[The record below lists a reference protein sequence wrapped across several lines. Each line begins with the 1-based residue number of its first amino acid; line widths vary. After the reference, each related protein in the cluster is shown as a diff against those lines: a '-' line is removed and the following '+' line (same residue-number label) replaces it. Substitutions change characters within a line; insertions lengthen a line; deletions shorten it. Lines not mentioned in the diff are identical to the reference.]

1 MYTQYLGQYL
11 LNKKLISAD
20 QLCELLAQED
30 AARVKL
36 GVLAINSGFMT
47 AKQVE
52 EIHELQRTMDRRF
65 GEIATGKGYL
75 TIQQLNDLLSL
86 QDSRHLGLSQA
97 IVDKGYLTLAQLETA
112 LKQFK
117 EDTQLTDA
125 ELKIIQSGDV
135 DRIVPLFL
143 DFPENDCPQFYSDYV
158 ALLLKNIVRFLN
170 ERPVLSRPEPLL
182 SKPANGWLISQQA
195 VGLYTIST
203 GLILSDLVLLDIAN
217 RFSQESLSHVNDLAK
232 DSICEFLN
240 LNNGLFLINLSDKG
254 FEFDLQP
261 QTLSQTY
268 DIPVTGYRIPIDLSC
283 GRIELV
289 FSIDDN

>member
-20 QLCELLAQED
+20 QLCELLALED
-30 AARVKL
+30 EARVKL
-36 GVLAINSGFMT
+36 GVLAINNGFMT

-52 EIHELQRTMDRRF
+52 EVHELQRTMDRRF

-75 TIQQLNDLLSL
+75 TMQQLNDLLSL

-97 IVDKGYLTLAQLETA
+97 IIDKGYLTLAQLETA

-117 EDTQLTDA
+117 EDTQLSDA
-125 ELKIIQSGDV
+125 ELKIIQSGDI

-143 DFPENDCPQFYSDYV
+143 DFPENSCPQFYSDYV

-182 SKPANGWLISQQA
+182 TKPANGWLISQKA

-203 GLILSDLVLLDIAN
+203 GIILSDLVLLDIAN
-217 RFSQESLSHVNDLAK
+217 RFSQESLTHVNELAK

-261 QTLSQTY
+261 QSISQTY
-268 DIPVTGYRIPIDLSC
+268 DAPVTGYRIPIDLSC

-289 FSIDDN
+289 FSINDN

>member
-11 LNKKLISAD
+11 FNKNLISAN
-20 QLCELLAQED
+20 QLCELLSLED
-30 AARVKL
+30 ATRVKL

-52 EIHELQRTMDRRF
+52 EVHELQRAMDRRF
-65 GEIATGKGYL
+65 GEIAIGKGYL
-75 TIQQLNDLLSL
+75 TPPQLNDLLSQ

-112 LKQFK
+112 LNHFK
-117 EDTQLTDA
+117 EDTQLSSE

-135 DRIVPLFL
+135 DKIVPLFL
-143 DFPENDCPQFYSDYV
+143 DFPENDCPQFYYDYV
-158 ALLLKNIVRFLN
+158 TLLLKNIIRFLN
-170 ERPVLSRPEPLL
+170 ERPVLSRPEPVLR
-182 SKPANGWLISQQA
+182 KPTDGWLISQQA
-195 VGLYTIST
+195 IGLYTIST
-203 GLILSDLVLLDIAN
+203 GLILSDSVLVDLAS
-217 RFSQESLSHVNDLAK
+217 RFSQESIDHVNELAK

-254 FEFDLQP
+254 FEFDLKP
-261 QTLSQTY
+261 QSIAQTY
-268 DIPVTGYRIPIDLSC
+268 DTPAAGYRIPIDLSC

-289 FSIDDN
+289 LFIGDN